1 MHLAKRKY
9 GCKYWRSS
17 HLVYAVKGSNPD
29 MPSFNKAVSREFSD
43 HHVKAMNKE
52 ISALI
57 HQNTWITVPHSG

>member
-1 MHLAKRKY
+1 
-9 GCKYWRSS
+9 
-17 HLVYAVKGSNPD
+17 